1 MTERLIRKRDARK
14 LLDVGATTLEHLIER
29 GILPVVRF
37 TPRAVRIRESAI
49 AELIERCERE
59 AGAAE

>member
-14 LLDVGATTLEHLIER
+14 ILGVGETTLDQLIER
-29 GILPVVRF
+29 GLLPVVRF
-37 TPRAVRIRESAI
+37 TTRSVRIRESAI

-59 AGAAE
+59 PQDAA